1 MIRRTM
7 TNFARVFR
15 PAAFVA
21 LLSLLFCNPANSG
34 PHASSQKAI
43 RFGVLSIAPPAR
55 ILAKWQPFADYM
67 GESLGHPVKIVVPR
81 GFGRM
86 KAAVKNDQV
95 DFFYINSYVFYRLKQ
110 AGQAVG
116 VAQMVNL
123 DSKTTSRSE
132 VFVRSDSGI
141 ASIDDLKGK
150 TIAYVSPMGAG
161 GYMAPRAYLR
171 THGVASGKNVHEV
184 FTRNL
189 SSSIHKVLLKDTAAA
204 SMCGV
209 NFRLMGEKVDTG
221 ELNII
226 AISDPYPENL
236 IAARPAL
243 DPGLVRRFREAV
255 ANMPETPE
263 GSEVLV
269 RMSSMKVKRFVRY
282 DPALETIT
290 RNMLEQAGL
299 PR

>member
-7 TNFARVFR
+7 TEFASVFR

-55 ILAKWQPFADYM
+55 ILTKWQPFADYI

-86 KAAVKNDQV
+86 KAAVKNGQV

-184 FTRNL
+184 FTKNL

-209 NFRLMGEKVDTG
+209 NFQIGRAHV
-221 ELNII
+221 
-226 AISDPYPENL
+226 
-236 IAARPAL
+236 
-243 DPGLVRRFREAV
+243 
-255 ANMPETPE
+255 
-263 GSEVLV
+263 
-269 RMSSMKVKRFVRY
+269 
-282 DPALETIT
+282 
-290 RNMLEQAGL
+290 
-299 PR
+299 